1 MNNANAGQ
9 RLVILGIFTSVIIIF
24 LIRLFI
30 IQVVEDTYTIS
41 ANNNVLRYI
50 VDYPARGMVYDRN
63 GKTLAYNQT
72 VYDLMVIPRQVKEM
86 DTAEFCKL
94 IEIPL
99 EDFRMKIK
107 KTRAFS
113 SIKSSIFEK
122 QLSAAV
128 LKGYFLN
135 VRG

>member
-9 RLVILGIFTSVIIIF
+9 RLVILGIFTSVIVIF

-50 VDYPARGMVYDRN
+50 VDYPARGMVYDRK

-86 DTAEFCKL
+86 DTAQFCKL
-94 IEIPL
+94 TAPI
-99 EDFRMKIK
+99 
-107 KTRAFS
+107 
-113 SIKSSIFEK
+113 
-122 QLSAAV
+122 
-128 LKGYFLN
+128 
-135 VRG
+135 